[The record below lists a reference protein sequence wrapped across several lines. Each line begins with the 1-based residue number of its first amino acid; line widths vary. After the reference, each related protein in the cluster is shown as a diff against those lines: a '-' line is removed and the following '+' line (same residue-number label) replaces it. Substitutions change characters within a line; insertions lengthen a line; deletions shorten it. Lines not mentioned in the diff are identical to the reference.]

1 MKVVSRRGD
10 TLWYYS
16 QLFNIPLQLI
26 VDSNRKLKE
35 SSGTLLNKGDTIFIP
50 GYIESSYKVKEGDTL
65 QSIIHQKR
73 LPIDYISLM
82 NQDKGLSQLKTGE
95 VIRIPEKVST
105 IIVTPMK
112 KYDYQTMLHDLNRLK
127 EVYPFLECTS
137 IGQSV
142 MGKPLHHIRIGK
154 GTKKIHWNGSFH
166 ANEWITSAVIMNLL
180 NDYLLALTNGV
191 LLRGLPCLPIYEQTE
206 LSIVPMVN
214 PDGVDLVLN
223 GPPNVKPFKE
233 LVEQINEDRADFMGW
248 KANIRGVD
256 LNKHFPAN
264 WMVEKIR
271 KEEKVPSPRDYPGD
285 TPLTEPEAK
294 AMRTLVEEENFDRVI
309 AVHTQ
314 GEEFY
319 WGYEGLEPSESERI
333 ALEFERVS
341 TYKSVQYVDSHAG
354 FKDWFIQ
361 EFRKPGFTL
370 ELGRGIN
377 PLPLSQYD
385 TIYPKTLG
393 IFLSSL
399 YM

>member
-10 TLWYYS
+10 TLWYFS
-16 QLFNIPLQLI
+16 QIFDIPLQLV
-26 VDSNRKLKE
+26 VDSNKDL
-35 SSGTLLNKGDTIFIP
+35 SNGHILNKGKTIFIP
-50 GYIESSYKVKEGDTL
+50 GYIQSSYEVKNGDTL
-65 QSIIHQKR
+65 QSIIHQR
-73 LPIDYISLM
+73 RIPMDCISLM
-82 NQDKGLSQLKTGE
+82 NQEKKLSRLKVGE
-95 VIRIPEKVST
+95 VIRLPDKVLNK
-105 IIVTPMK
+105 IVTPKK
-112 KYDYQTMLHDLNRLK
+112 KYDYHTLVHDLNRLK
-127 EVYPFLECTS
+127 VIYPFMDCTS

-142 MGKPLHHIRIGK
+142 MGKPLHHVRIGN
-154 GTKKIHWNGSFH
+154 GPKKIHWNGSFH

-180 NDYLLALTNGV
+180 NDYLLALTNGNQ
-191 LLRGLPCLPIYEQTE
+191 LRGLPCLPLYEQTE

-223 GPPNVKPFKE
+223 GPPNLEPFRQTVVK
-233 LVEQINEDRADFMGW
+233 INQERADFMGW

-264 WMVEKIR
+264 WMVEKTR

-285 TPLTEPEAK
+285 TPLTEPEAL
-294 AMRTLVEEENFDRVI
+294 AMSKLAAGKHFDRVI

-319 WGYEGLEPSESERI
+319 WGYEGLEPLESKRI

-341 TYKSVQYVDSHAG
+341 TYKNVQYIDSHAG

-361 EFRKPGFTL
+361 EFNKPGFTL
-370 ELGRGIN
+370 ELGKGIN

-393 IFLSSL
+393 IFLASL

>member
-16 QLFNIPLQLI
+16 QLFKIPLSLI
-26 VDSNRKLKE
+26 MDSNKGI
-35 SSGTLLNKGDTIFIP
+35 SSGSLLKQGETISIP
-50 GYIESSYKVKEGDTL
+50 GYIQATYELKEEDTL
-65 QSIIHQKR
+65 RSIIDQKG
-73 LPIDYISLM
+73 ISMDFLFLM
-82 NQDKGLSQLKTGE
+82 NRDKALSLLKPGE
-95 VIRIPEKVST
+95 MILLPEKVCNK
-105 IIVTPMK
+105 IVNPKK
-112 KYDYQTMLHDLNRLK
+112 KYDYHAMVHDLNRLK
-127 EVYPFLECTS
+127 EIYPFMECTS
-137 IGQSV
+137 VGQSV
-142 MGKPLHHIRIGK
+142 MGKPLHHIRMGR
-154 GTKKIHWNGSFH
+154 GAKKVHWNGSFH
-166 ANEWITSAVIMNLL
+166 ANEWITSAVVMNLL
-180 NDYLLALTNGV
+180 NDYLLSLTNGM
-191 LLRGLPCLPIYEQTE
+191 LLRGLPSLPLYEQAE
-206 LSIVPMVN
+206 VSIVPMVN

-223 GPPNVKPFKE
+223 GPSSVEPFKE
-233 LVEQINEDRADFMGW
+233 MVENINLDRADYMGW

-264 WMVEKIR
+264 WKVEKIR
-271 KEEKVPSPRDYPGD
+271 KEEKVPSPRDYPGE
-285 TPLTEPEAK
+285 TPLTEPEAQ
-294 AMRTLVEEENFDRVI
+294 AMKELAANEKFDRVI

-319 WGYEGLEPSESERI
+319 WGYEGLEPSDSERI

-341 TYKSVQYVDSHAG
+341 TYKSVRYVDSHAG

-393 IFLSSL
+393 IFLASL

>member
-10 TLWYYS
+10 TLWYFS
-16 QLFNIPLQLI
+16 QLFQIPLSLI
-26 VDSNRKLKE
+26 VDSNKE
-35 SSGTLLNKGDTIFIP
+35 LSSRSLLNKGDTIFIP
-50 GYIESSYKVKEGDTL
+50 GYSKSTYEIKAGDTL
-65 QSIIHQKR
+65 LSIIHQKR
-73 LPIDYISLM
+73 IPMDFILLM
-82 NQDKGLSQLKTGE
+82 NQEKDPSRMKPGE
-95 VIRIPEKVST
+95 VICLPEKVCRP
-105 IIVTPMK
+105 IVNPK
-112 KYDYQTMLHDLNRLK
+112 RKYDYHTLFHDLNKLK

-137 IGQSV
+137 AGQSV
-142 MGKPLHHIRIGK
+142 MGKPLHHIKIGK
-154 GTKKIHWNGSFH
+154 GTKKVHWNGSFH

-191 LLRGLPCLPIYEQTE
+191 PLRGLPCLPLYEGTE

-223 GPPNVKPFKE
+223 GVPNEKPFKE
-233 LVEQINEDRADFMGW
+233 MVKKINQDRADFMGW

-264 WMVEKIR
+264 WMVEKER

-285 TPLTEPEAK
+285 TPLTEPEAQ
-294 AMRTLVEEENFDRVI
+294 AMRELAAKENFDRVI

-319 WGYEGLEPSESERI
+319 WGYEGLEPPDSERI
-333 ALEFERVS
+333 AIEFEHVS

-370 ELGRGIN
+370 ELGKGIN

-393 IFLSSL
+393 IFLASL
-399 YM
+399 YL